1 MMNTGELRKVIVE
14 LIEQNKT
21 SDYKVYY
28 KRVPFFKVS
37 YPYVTYYLS
46 HSKREHEF
54 NYSLELHVWTRDDV
68 KLAEKIADEISNI
81 DGFYYYDENNFSLDF
96 YLQSRKTVDDED
108 KEIVH
113 EVLLFNIIVY
123 DKK

>member
-1 MMNTGELRKVIVE
+1 MMNTGELRKVIVN
-14 LIEQNKT
+14 LIEENKT
-21 SDYKVYY
+21 YDYKVYY

-46 HSKREHEF
+46 HSKNEYDYT
-54 NYSLELHVWTRDDV
+54 YSLEVHVWTRDDV

-81 DGFYYYDENNFSLDF
+81 DALYYYDFNNFSLDF

-108 KEIVH
+108 KEIMH
-113 EVLLFNIIVY
+113 EVLLFNIKVY